1 MNHYLK
7 VFYRNFSKN
16 KRYAALNI
24 VSLTVGL
31 TASMLIMLWVLDELS
46 FDQFHSNKDRLY
58 QVWDTQRYSGNV
70 FTFQATPGPLAEGLK
85 SQLPEIANATR
96 LTNAS
101 GLISV
106 NERNFTE
113 SGIYADASFFTMFT
127 FPLVNGNNGNIEK
140 LFGNNSTIV
149 ISERLAKKLF
159 PSGEVLGK
167 SIRFQNKEDFLIA
180 GVFKDIPQNST
191 LQFDYVLPFE
201 VLVRDNSWLKQW
213 GNNGIN
219 TYVTLHDA
227 RDEQKVNEKIFAFL
241 KQYNK
246 ESLVELFIWPYTKSR
261 LHSNFVDGK
270 PAGGGIKNV
279 RNMTIVAMII
289 LAMAIINFVNLST
302 ARSAVRAK
310 EVGVKKVVGAAR
322 WQLIAQFIMES
333 SGFTF
338 VAALLAIGLCYLLI
352 PFYNQVTQKQ
362 LVIDL
367 LEPTMIAGL
376 LIVVVATAILAGL
389 YPAFLLSSLKPTSML
404 KGNNDIGRGA
414 LLRKSLVV
422 VQFGMTVILLSTVLT
437 VFKQV
442 DFILKKDVGF
452 NRENVLIYRPT
463 PSVKQKS
470 EAFFND
476 VKNIAGVLS
485 VTSAKSVPFNIGSNG
500 DLNWEGK
507 PKDQQVLVQKYGVD
521 YDLIPTMEM
530 RILKGRNFSRDIASD
545 SNAVIISKQL
555 AEIMGFDDP
564 IGKKVDSLNTI
575 IGVVSDFNSWSLYEN
590 INPLLMYL
598 NYSHDRV
605 FVKVASGNGNDVM
618 RKLEALHKKYDD
630 VFPFSSNLMEEGY
643 RTQYSFE
650 TTMGKLSGAFTI
662 VGILVSCFGLIG
674 LVSYTAEKR
683 AKEIGVRK
691 VLGASISGVIMLLFK
706 DFGKLILVASLLSVP
721 VSYFVVNDYLGKFA
735 YHFEPNLLLFAI
747 PCITIFALAFASVFY
762 QSFKAASTNP
772 TQVLRSE

>member
-1 MNHYLK
+1 MNHYFK
-7 VFYRNFSKN
+7 VFYRNFTKN
-16 KRYAALNI
+16 KRYATLNI

-85 SQLPEIANATR
+85 TQFPEIDNATR
-96 LTNAS
+96 LTSNS
-101 GLISV
+101 GLISL
-106 NERNFTE
+106 NEKSFTE
-113 SGIYADASFFTMFT
+113 SGIYADGSFFQMFT
-127 FPLVNGNNGNIEK
+127 FPLVSGSADK
-140 LFGNNSTIV
+140 ALSNNSSIV

-159 PSGEVLGK
+159 GSGETLGK
-167 SIRFQNKEDFLIA
+167 SIRFQNKEDFLIT
-180 GVFKDIPQNST
+180 GIFKDIPQNST

-201 VLVRDNSWLKQW
+201 VLVRDNNWLTQW

-227 RDEQKVNEKIFAFL
+227 KDEQKVNEKIFGFI
-241 KQYNK
+241 KQFNK
-246 ESLVELFIWPYTKSR
+246 ESLVELFIWSYTKSR
-261 LHSNFVDGK
+261 LHSNFADGK

-279 RNMTIVAMII
+279 RNMAIVAIVI
-289 LAMAIINFVNLST
+289 LIMAIINFVNLST

-310 EVGVKKVVGAAR
+310 EVGVKKVVGATR
-322 WQLIAQFIMES
+322 WQLIGQFITES
-333 SGFTF
+333 LAFTF
-338 VAALLAIGLCYLLI
+338 LAALLSIGLCYLLI

-362 LVIDL
+362 VVINFFD
-367 LEPTMIAGL
+367 PTMVIGL
-376 LIVVVATAILAGL
+376 LVVVVATAILAGL
-389 YPAFLLSSLKPTSML
+389 YPAFLLSSLKPSAIL
-404 KGNNDIGRGA
+404 KGSDSSSAGA

-452 NRENVLIYRPT
+452 NRDNVLIYRPT
-463 PSVKQKS
+463 PSVKKKS

-476 VKNIAGVLS
+476 VKKITGVLS
-485 VTSAKSVPFNIGSNG
+485 VTSARSVPFNIGSNG

-530 RILKGRNFSRDIASD
+530 KMLKGRNFSRDIASD

-555 AEIMGFDDP
+555 ADIMDFDDP

-598 NYSHDRV
+598 NYSNDRV
-605 FVKVASGNGNDVM
+605 FVKVASGSANDVIK
-618 RKLEALHKKYDD
+618 KLEVLHKKYDD
-630 VFPFSSNLMEEGY
+630 VFPFSSNLMEEGF
-643 RTQYSFE
+643 RNSYSFE
-650 TTMGKLSGAFTI
+650 TTMGKLSGAFTVI
-662 VGILVSCFGLIG
+662 GILVSCFGLIG

-691 VLGASISGVIMLLFK
+691 VLGASVSSVITLLFK
-706 DFGKLILVASLLSVP
+706 DFGKLILVASMLAVP

-747 PCITIFALAFASVFY
+747 PCIAVFILAFICVFY
-762 QSFKAASTNP
+762 QSFRAASTNP
-772 TQVLRSE
+772 TKVLRSE